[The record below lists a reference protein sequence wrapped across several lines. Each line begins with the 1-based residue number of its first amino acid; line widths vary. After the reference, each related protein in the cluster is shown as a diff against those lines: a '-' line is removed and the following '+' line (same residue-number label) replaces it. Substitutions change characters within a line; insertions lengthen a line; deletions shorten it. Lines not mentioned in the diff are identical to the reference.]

1 MLGRIWYDEIAQLRK
16 NRNFS
21 ARHIYLQGMTAET
34 NKFFSLMLCEF
45 NRPVQITRFDTGYER
60 SEVGMTAF
68 FNAWAD
74 EAIGPDSPHCPV
86 CAARFSIYLGNR
98 LYEKSETQVLKFIF
112 DVLKKAA

>member
-16 NRNFS
+16 NRNLR
-21 ARHIYLQGMTAET
+21 ARHIYLQGLTGEG
-34 NKFFSLMLCEF
+34 KFFSLTLCEF
-45 NRPVQITRFDTGYER
+45 NRPVQITRFDTGYAR
-60 SEVGMTAF
+60 SEGGMAEF
-68 FNAWAD
+68 FKMWAD

-98 LYEKSETQVLKFIF
+98 LYEKSEAQVLKFIF